1 MKTLLSYVWKL
12 CESEH
17 IVNLLIL
24 LKKHALKLDT
34 MELLKTGCQYDL
46 LASPS
51 SAGGVS
57 VLHVKLTDAAL
68 KAIEEYYEWTRRSKV
83 ILL

>member
-1 MKTLLSYVWKL
+1 
-12 CESEH
+12 
-17 IVNLLIL
+17 
-24 LKKHALKLDT
+24 